1 MLLSHCSDIDSV
13 TSSHQCGSTS
23 PGLQASYTVAAL
35 AWRDVTL
42 LQALDRLADERY
54 DAVIVDEARDFQE
67 YWWVAVEKLLRL
79 LV

>member
-13 TSSHQCGSTS
+13 TISHQCGSTS
-23 PGLQASYTVAAL
+23 PGLQASHTVAAL